1 MRREGRLG
9 VAAFAVAVLIVFG
22 IVWFAVKA
30 RSDARSEVTTWC
42 EYRGGEVVEVCMGN
56 CTGKYPDLDFWCV
69 QRIGEQ
75 PS

>member
-42 EYRGGEVVEVCMGN
+42 EFRGGEVVEVCMGN
-56 CTGKYPDLDFWCV
+56 CTGKYPRHEFWCV
-69 QRIGEQ
+69 SRIGEQ